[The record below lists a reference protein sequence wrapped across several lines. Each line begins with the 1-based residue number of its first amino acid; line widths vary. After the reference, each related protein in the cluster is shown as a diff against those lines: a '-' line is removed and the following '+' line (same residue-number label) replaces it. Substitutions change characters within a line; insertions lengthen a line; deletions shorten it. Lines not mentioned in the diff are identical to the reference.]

1 MTRYKDLDLNFNLN
15 PLSRDINILSGDD
28 AVRRSV
34 RNVVLYNFLEK
45 PFNPRFGGNVIR
57 RLFDQLDPIAVYSV
71 QKQISE
77 AIKQN
82 EPRANLISVDL
93 KLEFDRNY
101 LDVDIVFKVKN
112 SPQPVVLNIT
122 LERVR

>member
-15 PLSRDINILSGDD
+15 PLSRDINILSGED

-45 PFNPRFGGNVIR
+45 PFTPRFGGNVIR

-82 EPRANLISVDL
+82 EPRANLISVDV
-93 KLEFDRNY
+93 KPDFDRNS
-101 LDVDIVFKVKN
+101 LDVDIVFRVKN